1 MKRSIRV
8 KPGKAQSTMGFAV
21 GLVFVGIG
29 LLVVIPTFG
38 VFGIFWTL
46 IAVAITVTNGI
57 NAFGK
62 KGVASHEIVVE
73 DGRETSETPTAEQ
86 RLEMLRIAAA
96 GIPKM
101 EVSSLEL
108 DREGPSYTFETVS
121 QLRLRH
127 PQAELFLLMGADMF
141 LSFENWRRAEQ
152 IAREVTIAVAYRGDK
167 GEREAIEA
175 QKNLLEEKG
184 YRILVLENPVH
195 SISSTQLRRLLA
207 FRCAGEFLPKGVEDY
222 ILSNGLYDT
231 AADWKN
237 LPMEQLERVVVSLL
251 KPSRVA
257 HVLGCRN
264 TAVELAKR
272 WGADPTDAARA
283 GILHDITKALD
294 GPLQLTL
301 CAAYGKIL
309 DDFSR
314 KYPKTLHAFT
324 GALVAERIFGENPR
338 VVSAIANHT
347 TGKAEM
353 NVLET
358 IIYVADYIEPNRA
371 FPGVEQL
378 RQLAFQ
384 DLYGALRLGLEMTLE
399 HLKQQGSEVSS
410 QSREALEWL
419 TGQDARQPL

>member
-1 MKRSIRV
+1 MERIGIYGGTFNPPHIGHILAASQAIETLNLDRLLLIPDRIAPHKEL
-8 KPGKAQSTMGFAV
+8 PGNSA
-21 GLVFVGIG
+21 
-29 LLVVIPTFG
+29 
-38 VFGIFWTL
+38 
-46 IAVAITVTNGI
+46 
-57 NAFGK
+57 
-62 KGVASHEIVVE
+62 
-73 DGRETSETPTAEQ
+73 TPEQ

-152 IAREVTIAVAYRGDK
+152 IARYVTITVAYRGDK
-167 GEREAIEA
+167 GEREEIEA
-175 QKNLLEEKG
+175 QKQRLLERD
-184 YRILVLENPVH
+184 YRVTLLENPVH

-207 FRCAGEFLPKGVEDY
+207 FRCAGAFLPEGVGAY
-222 ILSNGLYDT
+222 IQENGLYDT
-231 AADWKN
+231 KADWKQ
-237 LPMEQLERVVVSLL
+237 LPMEQLEQVVVSLL

-257 HVLGCRN
+257 HVLGCRD

-272 WGADPTDAARA
+272 WGADVTDAARA

-309 DDFSR
+309 DDFSH
-314 KYPKTLHAFT
+314 KYPKTLHALT
-324 GALVAERIFGENPR
+324 GSLVAERIFGENLR
-338 VVSAIANHT
+338 VVSAIAHHT
-347 TGKAEM
+347 TGKADM
-353 NVLET
+353 NLLET
-358 IIYVADYIEPNRA
+358 IIYVADYMEPNRD

-378 RQLAFQ
+378 RQLAYQ
-384 DLYGALRLGLEMTLE
+384 DIYGALKLGLEMTLE
-399 HLKQQGSEVSS
+399 HLKRQGNEVSKE
-410 QSREALEWL
+410 SREALAWL
-419 TGQDARQPL
+419 SRTDAP